1 LCVPGRKKRYCP
13 DVVVAM
19 TRPTLSFALFLFLAE
34 LFAFAGRFNA
44 HAPCTA
50 VPDAFFVRMS
60 ASGIPYANVR
70 DVYAVANA
78 GTGEQVQGWED
89 ELPKGL
95 LWDCLVVA
103 GQDGVEVVGRG
114 MRG

>member
-1 LCVPGRKKRYCP
+1 
-13 DVVVAM
+13 
-19 TRPTLSFALFLFLAE
+19 
-34 LFAFAGRFNA
+34 
-44 HAPCTA
+44 
-50 VPDAFFVRMS
+50 
-60 ASGIPYANVR
+60 
-70 DVYAVANA
+70 
-78 GTGEQVQGWED
+78 VQGWED